1 MKFVKFHELFKILVK
16 YAIKIGGIFPFF
28 MHNFIKLCLK
38 IGEIFPFFRA
48 VFINFFDFTLKI
60 GKIVKNR

>member
-38 IGEIFPFFRA
+38 IGEIFPFFEL
-48 VFINFFDFTLKI
+48 FLSIFSILP
-60 GKIVKNR
+60 